1 MENIMLNQEY
11 KDHTIENPVNSLR
24 QEDLP
29 NNAYTVHNQSIR
41 VMHVTMQILDE
52 KTQRVIETIT
62 GKADSGRIRVDSE
75 SMMRREAE
83 IRLAIDADLFPKP
96 DSLIWF
102 GKICRIYVGIEDAS
116 KNKEVVNFLVGTYWI
131 ESVGYSLD
139 ANNHVINVSLL
150 DKMMKWVDNKLEYAT
165 RIETGV
171 PIHEAMKL
179 LMEHIGETDFGH
191 FDESREGEVVP
202 YTIEYSIGD
211 EVVNLITELRD
222 MYMDYVIGY
231 DVAGNFEFRRVATQ
245 QEGDLETPKWRF
257 DAQDEN
263 LKTMISYDENYN
275 LRNIRNRIVVYGGTS
290 TVTGITPVG
299 GSRITDSKSPFNI
312 HAIGEKTDIITEDRY
327 VLNEQCTALAR
338 FEAFKSSN
346 FQEVASIVTVPI
358 YILDVFDVVDVIH
371 PYTRLESKYI
381 IDEISFGLGV
391 EDTMMVKAHKL
402 YFVSLEYGEEQKPIV
417 DYIINGINGYGW
429 IRLSERLIE
438 RAFGIQGSGRA
449 TLNISFIDHGLGGF
463 QASTTSYPTTEN
475 QSLEFDIADF
485 TDIDFSDPLGG
496 YIEGSSRNQSDSV
509 SRIVAHEMLHI
520 VMNDYLGHDKTV
532 QIPVWAREGF
542 SEGIHGGHRR
552 FESVFLHLSNAN
564 KKAEIIKLA
573 EWLLDDNF
581 DGSSEDYVGG
591 YLIFWAIYRIAKRN
605 GLWNDMFYRMKQEEN
620 LAFNF
625 LSKVI
630 PVAETTKEIKDIIIN
645 ELENNMDDIWEYLF
659 KRPTRDTDTGSVLG
673 ILGED
678 IYGIPITDENIINIA
693 DYDGLEPSIGF
704 KLKFIR

>member
-1 MENIMLNQEY
+1 MLNQEY

-299 GSRITDSKSPFNI
+299 ESRITDSKSPFNI

-338 FEAFKSSN
+338 FEAFKSS
-346 FQEVASIVTVPI
+346 I
-358 YILDVFDVVDVIH
+358 Y
-371 PYTRLESKYI
+371 
-381 IDEISFGLGV
+381 
-391 EDTMMVKAHKL
+391 
-402 YFVSLEYGEEQKPIV
+402 
-417 DYIINGINGYGW
+417 
-429 IRLSERLIE
+429 
-438 RAFGIQGSGRA
+438 
-449 TLNISFIDHGLGGF
+449 
-463 QASTTSYPTTEN
+463 
-475 QSLEFDIADF
+475 
-485 TDIDFSDPLGG
+485 
-496 YIEGSSRNQSDSV
+496 
-509 SRIVAHEMLHI
+509 
-520 VMNDYLGHDKTV
+520 
-532 QIPVWAREGF
+532 
-542 SEGIHGGHRR
+542 
-552 FESVFLHLSNAN
+552 
-564 KKAEIIKLA
+564 
-573 EWLLDDNF
+573 
-581 DGSSEDYVGG
+581 
-591 YLIFWAIYRIAKRN
+591 
-605 GLWNDMFYRMKQEEN
+605 
-620 LAFNF
+620 
-625 LSKVI
+625 
-630 PVAETTKEIKDIIIN
+630 
-645 ELENNMDDIWEYLF
+645 
-659 KRPTRDTDTGSVLG
+659 
-673 ILGED
+673 
-678 IYGIPITDENIINIA
+678 
-693 DYDGLEPSIGF
+693 
-704 KLKFIR
+704 